1 MKNYYYYK
9 AIRDIRED
17 NDKLQKEIANIL
29 NITTQQYQ
37 LYESGERE
45 LPIHHL
51 ITLARYYN
59 VSADYIIGLINKPRE
74 LYKK

>member
-59 VSADYIIGLINKPRE
+59 VSADYIIGLINKPRK